1 VKVNDTMARERIVD
15 RLKDLA
21 LSSHEAQVYA
31 ALLAHPTM
39 TASVLCK
46 ETGISDT
53 KIYYALDGLSEK
65 GMIIVRN
72 GNPKV
77 YRCVP
82 PKEAIANLKQRL
94 TERLNEE
101 LKEADVLV
109 DMLLPIYESAEK
121 TEELEVAYIIRG
133 QTNITNRLKALIEN
147 ARKEVTLFV
156 SHPDLFKELTPT
168 LREAQE
174 KRKIRLNI
182 AMTEEMLGAE
192 NIKWL
197 DDARQL
203 CCPVTL
209 LISDLKTLLTVS
221 NWGDETATLSQDQ
234 NIIRVARDYYDN
246 SMCYTP

>member
-1 VKVNDTMARERIVD
+1 
-15 RLKDLA
+15 
-21 LSSHEAQVYA
+21 
-31 ALLAHPTM
+31 
-39 TASVLCK
+39 
-46 ETGISDT
+46 
-53 KIYYALDGLSEK
+53 
-65 GMIIVRN
+65 
-72 GNPKV
+72 
-77 YRCVP
+77 
-82 PKEAIANLKQRL
+82 L